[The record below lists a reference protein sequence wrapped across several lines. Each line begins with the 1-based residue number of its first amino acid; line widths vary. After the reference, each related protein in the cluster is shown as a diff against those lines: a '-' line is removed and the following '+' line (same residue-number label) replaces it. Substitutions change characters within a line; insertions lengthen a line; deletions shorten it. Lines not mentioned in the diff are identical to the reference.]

1 MSRSIFKSKN
11 IASASANNTNTNTNT
26 NKRAPFCKVCADAGK
41 TDTAHFPRQ
50 TPDPNSPVVC
60 PTLLELQCRYCFQNG
75 HTVKYC
81 PVLKERDSLQQQQK
95 TLCLP
100 AQTPT
105 RQPVARQQPVPRQS
119 AQLPSPLPVVLTG
132 RFQALLDDDDV
143 ASPVSPVTSV
153 AAPVAEHFPA
163 LASKNAPTPPQGRAW
178 AQMATNAALLP
189 IPLPKNAVIN
199 SVVDDDDYETDESD
213 HEDEEDA
220 FKPSAP
226 PFCQQ
231 LADSYAYI
239 SSYGSTCNSS
249 NNYGW
254 DDDSW

>member
-1 MSRSIFKSKN
+1 MPRSIFKSKN
-11 IASASANNTNTNTNT
+11 IANANANTNT
-26 NKRAPFCKVCADAGK
+26 NKRLPFCKVCADAGK

-81 PVLKERDSLQQQQK
+81 PVLKERDAHAQK

-100 AQTPT
+100 VQTQTPT
-105 RQPVARQQPVPRQS
+105 RQPIPRQS
-119 AQLPSPLPVVLTG
+119 PQLPSTLPVVLTG

-143 ASPVSPVTSV
+143 PSPTSPPSPPSPP
-153 AAPVAEHFPA
+153 PVAEHFPA
-163 LASKNAPTPPQGRAW
+163 LGSKIAPTLAPGGRAW
-178 AQMATNAALLP
+178 AQMATNAAVLP
-189 IPLPKNAVIN
+189 IPLPKNAPIN
-199 SVVDDDDYETDESD
+199 SVVVDDDSTVS
-213 HEDEEDA
+213 DEEEEEDD

-226 PFCQQ
+226 PFCPE

-239 SSYGSTCNSS
+239 STYGNTGNTCNSS

-254 DDDSW
+254 DDASW